1 MGSIVAIVGI
11 YFVVTKG
18 DLSSV
23 HIDSGLLWIVLTMI
37 TFAIMIIM
45 TRHLSDRIDPFTL
58 TLHSTIVG
66 LIVSIPF
73 ALFLDTPIQISSKMS
88 DWSLLIV
95 TAVVIH
101 GLANLIWNKNISHVD
116 ASKASILSN
125 LEPFVAMIM
134 GLIVL
139 SKPITNIEVFGA
151 LFIVGESY
159 SLHINEKS

>member
-1 MGSIVAIVGI
+1 
-11 YFVVTKG
+11 
-18 DLSSV
+18 
-23 HIDSGLLWIVLTMI
+23 
-37 TFAIMIIM
+37 
-45 TRHLSDRIDPFTL
+45 
-58 TLHSTIVG
+58 
-66 LIVSIPF
+66 
-73 ALFLDTPIQISSKMS
+73 MS

-151 LFIVGESY
+151 LFIVGGVILSTY
-159 SLHINEKS
+159 QRKKLNNRLN